1 YWDIA
6 AIKALSNPSR
16 DAREQVRAALEDS
29 VSSHLVSDA
38 PLGAF
43 LSGGL
48 DSSTVVALMR
58 ARTRQPI
65 RTCSIAFEDHRYNEA
80 PFARAVAQSIG
91 AEHHERVVTRADVF
105 GALDRVCQAMDQP
118 SIDGINTYFVSE
130 TARQAGL
137 KVALSGLG
145 GDELFGGYHN
155 TFIGVPRLL
164 RAKAAMDSVACG
176 GLVAHA
182 VRRIPGW
189 QWRWAK

>member
-48 DSSTVVALMR
+48 DSSAIVALMR
-58 ARTRQPI
+58 ARTQQPI
-65 RTCSIAFEDHRYNEA
+65 RTCSIAFEDARYNEA
-80 PFARAVAQSIG
+80 PFARAVAESIG

-105 GALDRVCQAMDQP
+105 GALDSIFVAMDQP
-118 SIDGINTYFVSE
+118 SIDGINTYFVSQ
-130 TARQAGL
+130 TAREAGL

-145 GDELFGGYHN
+145 GDELFGGYHS
-155 TFIGVPRLL
+155 TFIGIPRVL
-164 RAKAAMDSVACG
+164 RAKAAIDGIGCG
-176 GLVAHA
+176 RVLARI
-182 VRRIPGW
+182 VRETPG
-189 QWRWAK
+189 R

>member
-1 YWDIA
+1 GSGRGARLLLARDHLGIKPLYYADTAAAFVFASELKALRASRLVGRAVSPAGLVGYLLLGSVPNPFTIYDGSRALDAGCTAEVELATSSGGPVIKQYWDIA

-58 ARTRQPI
+58 AKTQQPI

-80 PFARAVAQSIG
+80 PFAR
-91 AEHHERVVTRADVF
+91 
-105 GALDRVCQAMDQP
+105 
-118 SIDGINTYFVSE
+118 
-130 TARQAGL
+130 
-137 KVALSGLG
+137 
-145 GDELFGGYHN
+145 
-155 TFIGVPRLL
+155 
-164 RAKAAMDSVACG
+164 
-176 GLVAHA
+176 
-182 VRRIPGW
+182 
-189 QWRWAK
+189 